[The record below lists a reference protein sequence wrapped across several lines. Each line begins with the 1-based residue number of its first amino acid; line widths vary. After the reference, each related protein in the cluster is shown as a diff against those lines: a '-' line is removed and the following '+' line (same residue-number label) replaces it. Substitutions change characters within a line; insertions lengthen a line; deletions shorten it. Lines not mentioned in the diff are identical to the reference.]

1 MKHFWHLPMKLF
13 CSQLD
18 YFTNN
23 NNNNDD
29 EVHGN
34 AWMDLRTINTIKMFK
49 QEDNGKHRQMKY
61 EATFIFNSIY
71 VYKINLL
78 LTFNFVKR

>member
-1 MKHFWHLPMKLF
+1 
-13 CSQLD
+13 
-18 YFTNN
+18 
-23 NNNNDD
+23 
-29 EVHGN
+29 
-34 AWMDLRTINTIKMFK
+34 MDLRTINTIKMFK